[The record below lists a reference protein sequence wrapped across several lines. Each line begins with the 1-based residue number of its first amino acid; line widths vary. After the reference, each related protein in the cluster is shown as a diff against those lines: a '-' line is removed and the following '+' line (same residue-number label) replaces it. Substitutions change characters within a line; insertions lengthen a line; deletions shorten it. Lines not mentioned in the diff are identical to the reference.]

1 MLGFLNQKP
10 WFEDFSDR
18 SVVFTRWTHDED
30 PTNSYPVVIIYDPEA
45 AERARTRD
53 LKMVGVITAEFAPDA
68 IVSDRMPDGP
78 LVMKLRRTLDDA
90 LESACSQAKLKAN
103 LFATQTGGDTRQ
115 YFLLLDSVEK
125 LRAAVST
132 LPVPAGIVL
141 QVWERG
147 NLPELLSW
155 FKPSRLEAWSVRD
168 DEVRAVFAERGDD
181 GVLPRDAR
189 FFFYGGD
196 QTALAEAAMR
206 SGFTVETSGE
216 PILVSK
222 DMPITADELNAL
234 NRVFSDWVDAFGVTY
249 DGWEAAMLVKN

>member
-1 MLGFLNQKP
+1 MLGFLGQRP

-30 PTNSYPVVIIYDPEA
+30 PTTSYPVVILFDPEA
-45 AERARTRD
+45 ADRARTRG
-53 LKMVGVITAEFAPDA
+53 LKMIGVITAEFAPDT
-68 IVSDRMPDGP
+68 IVSDRMPAGP
-78 LVMKLRRTLDDA
+78 LVMKLRRALDDA
-90 LESACSQAKLKAN
+90 LESVCSQTKLRAN

-115 YFLLLDSVEK
+115 YFLLLDNVEK

-132 LPVPAGIVL
+132 LPVPPGVVL

-147 NLPELLSW
+147 NLPELLDW
-155 FKPSRLEAWSVRD
+155 FSPNRLESWSARD
-168 DEVRAVFAERGDD
+168 DEVRSVFAERGDD

-189 FFFYGGD
+189 FFFSDGN
-196 QTALAEAAMR
+196 QKALAEAAVR
-206 SGFTVETSGE
+206 SGFKVETSGDSV
-216 PILVSK
+216 LSR

-234 NRVFSDWVDAFGVTY
+234 NRVFSDWEDAFGVTY